1 MISKLWLGDWYYTIL
16 YQAKCASDNPKS
28 IALWTHVLIA
38 TPLQRVSYGT
48 MRRLRVRGVLVSPDT
63 VRLHQPLP
71 LPDGAEVEVLVQSPL
86 VRGSLPLMLA
96 TSEAIHAHS
105 LRRICKE
112 R

>member
-1 MISKLWLGDWYYTIL
+1 M
-16 YQAKCASDNPKS
+16 
-28 IALWTHVLIA
+28 
-38 TPLQRVSYGT
+38 
-48 MRRLRVRGVLVSPDT
+48 RVRGVLVSPDT

-71 LPDGAEVEVLVQSPL
+71 LPDGSEVEVLAQSPL

>member
-1 MISKLWLGDWYYTIL
+1 MAPSADPRSYYTTL
-16 YQAKCASDNPKS
+16 YQAKCTSDNPKS

-38 TPLQRVSYGT
+38 TPLQRVSYET

-86 VRGSLPLMLA
+86 LRSSLPLMLA